1 VGRGDAAV
9 NRDAAAIGPIRRSSR
24 PLSGSAALARNQG
37 VATARQLAIATQEVA
52 PISPEDFCQRYA
64 AQVSRF
70 AAFVAQPSEAEDIA
84 QDALIK
90 ALRNLERFDAK
101 RGSMDAWLWRIV
113 VNTARDAQ
121 RRAWTRAALP
131 ERLRDDTA
139 SISAED
145 VALERVIA
153 AELLG
158 TVRRLPARDRE
169 LIALR
174 FGADLDTAAV
184 GAAVGLSAES
194 ARRAIGR
201 ALERVRVLIKEA
213 DHE

>member
-1 VGRGDAAV
+1 
-9 NRDAAAIGPIRRSSR
+9 
-24 PLSGSAALARNQG
+24 
-37 VATARQLAIATQEVA
+37 VATARRLAVTTQEEA
-52 PISPEDFCQRYA
+52 HISPEDFCQRYA

-101 RGSMDAWLWRIV
+101 RGSMEAWLWRIV

-121 RRAWTRAALP
+121 RRAWMRAALP
-131 ERLRDDTA
+131 DRLG
-139 SISAED
+139 SGHVQISVED
-145 VALERVIA
+145 VAIERVSA

-184 GAAVGLSAES
+184 GDAVGLSAES

-201 ALERVRVLIKEA
+201 ALERLRVLIKEA
-213 DHE
+213 DHD

>member
-1 VGRGDAAV
+1 VT
-9 NRDAAAIGPIRRSSR
+9 
-24 PLSGSAALARNQG
+24 
-37 VATARQLAIATQEVA
+37 TARRLAVTTQEEA
-52 PISPEDFCQRYA
+52 HISPEDFCQRYA

-90 ALRNLERFDAK
+90 ALRSLERFDAK
-101 RGSMDAWLWRIV
+101 RGPVEAWLWRIV

-121 RRAWTRAALP
+121 RRAWMRAALP
-131 ERLRDDTA
+131 ERLGDETA
-139 SISAED
+139 AISVED
-145 VALERVIA
+145 VAIERVSA
-153 AELLG
+153 TELLG

-184 GAAVGLSAES
+184 GEAVGLSAES

-201 ALERVRVLIKEA
+201 ALERLRVLIKEA
-213 DHE
+213 DHV

>member
-1 VGRGDAAV
+1 M
-9 NRDAAAIGPIRRSSR
+9 
-24 PLSGSAALARNQG
+24 LSGSAALARNQG
-37 VATARQLAIATQEVA
+37 VATARPLAVTTHEEAH
-52 PISPEDFCQRYA
+52 ISPEDFCQRYA
-64 AQVSRF
+64 SQVSRF

-101 RGSMDAWLWRIV
+101 RGPMDAWLWRIV

-131 ERLRDDTA
+131 ERLGREADLV
-139 SISAED
+139 SVED
-145 VALERVIA
+145 VAIERVSA

-158 TVRRLPARDRE
+158 SVRQLSPRDRE

-184 GAAVGLSAES
+184 GDAVGLGAES

-201 ALERVRVLIKEA
+201 ALERLRVLIKEA
-213 DHE
+213 DHD

>member
-1 VGRGDAAV
+1 V
-9 NRDAAAIGPIRRSSR
+9 
-24 PLSGSAALARNQG
+24 
-37 VATARQLAIATQEVA
+37 AIARGHALTTQGEA
-52 PISPEDFCQRYA
+52 HISPEDFCQRYA
-64 AQVSRF
+64 EQVSRF
-70 AAFVAQPSEAEDIA
+70 AAFVAQASEAEDIA

-90 ALRNLERFDAK
+90 GLRNLQRFDEA
-101 RGSMDAWLWRIV
+101 RGSMDGWLWRIV

-131 ERLRDDTA
+131 ERLGREATP
-139 SISAED
+139 ISVED
-145 VALERVIA
+145 VAIERVSA
-153 AELLG
+153 VELLKN
-158 TVRRLPARDRE
+158 VRRLSPRDRE

-184 GAAVGLSAES
+184 GEAVGLSAES

-201 ALERVRVLIKEA
+201 ALVRLRVLIKEA

>member
-1 VGRGDAAV
+1 VSVA
-9 NRDAAAIGPIRRSSR
+9 RR
-24 PLSGSAALARNQG
+24 LLLNALEDN
-37 VATARQLAIATQEVA
+37 
-52 PISPEDFCQRYA
+52 ISPDDFCRRYA
-64 AQVSRF
+64 TQVSRF
-70 AAFVAQPSEAEDIA
+70 AAFVARSSEAEDIA
-84 QDALIK
+84 QDALVK
-90 ALRNLERFDAK
+90 ALRNLDRFDAK

-131 ERLRDDTA
+131 ERLGSPAALD
-139 SISAED
+139 SAED
-145 VALERVIA
+145 IAIERISA
-153 AELLG
+153 AEILSRLHE
-158 TVRRLPARDRE
+158 LPARDRE

-184 GAAVGLSAES
+184 GEAVGLSAES

-201 ALERVRVLIKEA
+201 ALDRLRALLKEV

>member
-1 VGRGDAAV
+1 V
-9 NRDAAAIGPIRRSSR
+9 
-24 PLSGSAALARNQG
+24 
-37 VATARQLAIATQEVA
+37 AIARRPALTTQEEA
-52 PISPEDFCQRYA
+52 HISPEDFCQRYA

-84 QDALIK
+84 QDALVK
-90 ALRNLERFDAK
+90 ALRNLERFDSK
-101 RGSMDAWLWRIV
+101 RGSMEAWLWRIV

-121 RRAWTRAALP
+121 RRAWTRAAVP
-131 ERLRDDTA
+131 ELLGGETT
-139 SISAED
+139 SISVED
-145 VALERVIA
+145 VAIERVSA

-184 GAAVGLSAES
+184 GDAVGLSAES

-201 ALERVRVLIKEA
+201 ALERLRVLIKEA

>member
-1 VGRGDAAV
+1 M
-9 NRDAAAIGPIRRSSR
+9 
-24 PLSGSAALARNQG
+24 
-37 VATARQLAIATQEVA
+37 ATARQLALTTHGEAH
-52 PISPEDFCQRYA
+52 ISPEDFCQRYA

-70 AAFVAQPSEAEDIA
+70 AAFVALPSEAEDIA

-90 ALRNLERFDAK
+90 ALRSLQRFDAK
-101 RGSMDAWLWRIV
+101 RGSVDAWLWRIV

-131 ERLRDDTA
+131 ERIGREVV
-139 SISAED
+139 SSSVED
-145 VALERVIA
+145 VAIERVTA
-153 AELLG
+153 AELLA
-158 TVRRLPARDRE
+158 TVRRLSLRDRE

-184 GAAVGLSAES
+184 GDAVGLTAES

-201 ALERVRVLIKEA
+201 ALERLRALIKEA

>member
-1 VGRGDAAV
+1 M
-9 NRDAAAIGPIRRSSR
+9 
-24 PLSGSAALARNQG
+24 
-37 VATARQLAIATQEVA
+37 ATARRLVRTTQEEA
-52 PISPEDFCQRYA
+52 HISPEDFCQRYA

-70 AAFVAQPSEAEDIA
+70 AAFVAQPSDAEDIA
-84 QDALIK
+84 QDALVK
-90 ALRNLERFDAK
+90 ALRNLQRFDAK
-101 RGSMDAWLWRIV
+101 RGSIDAWLWRIV

-131 ERLRDDTA
+131 ERLGREVLL
-139 SISAED
+139 SSVED
-145 VALERVIA
+145 VAIERLSA

-158 TVRRLPARDRE
+158 SVRRLSPRDRE

-184 GAAVGLSAES
+184 GNAVGLNAES

-201 ALERVRVLIKEA
+201 ALDRLRVLIKE
-213 DHE
+213 DEHE

>member
-1 VGRGDAAV
+1 M
-9 NRDAAAIGPIRRSSR
+9 
-24 PLSGSAALARNQG
+24 
-37 VATARQLAIATQEVA
+37 ATARRLVLTTQEEA
-52 PISPEDFCQRYA
+52 HISPEDFCQRYA

-90 ALRNLERFDAK
+90 ALRNLQRFDAS
-101 RGSMDAWLWRIV
+101 RGSIDAWLWRIV

-121 RRAWTRAALP
+121 RRARTRATLP
-131 ERLRDDTA
+131 ERLGDETA
-139 SISAED
+139 SISVED
-145 VALERVIA
+145 VAIERVSA

-158 TVRRLPARDRE
+158 SVRRLSPRDRE

-184 GAAVGLSAES
+184 GEAVGLSAES

-201 ALERVRVLIKEA
+201 ALERLRLLIKEA

>member
-1 VGRGDAAV
+1 M
-9 NRDAAAIGPIRRSSR
+9 
-24 PLSGSAALARNQG
+24 
-37 VATARQLAIATQEVA
+37 E
-52 PISPEDFCQRYA
+52 
-64 AQVSRF
+64 
-70 AAFVAQPSEAEDIA
+70 
-84 QDALIK
+84 
-90 ALRNLERFDAK
+90 
-101 RGSMDAWLWRIV
+101 AWLWRIV

-121 RRAWTRAALP
+121 RRAWMRAALP
-131 ERLRDDTA
+131 DRLG
-139 SISAED
+139 SGHVQISVED
-145 VALERVIA
+145 VAIERVSA

-184 GAAVGLSAES
+184 GDAVGLSAES

-201 ALERVRVLIKEA
+201 ALERLRVLIKEA

>member
-1 VGRGDAAV
+1 
-9 NRDAAAIGPIRRSSR
+9 
-24 PLSGSAALARNQG
+24 
-37 VATARQLAIATQEVA
+37 VATARRLAVTTQEEA
-52 PISPEDFCQRYA
+52 HISPEDFCQRYA

-101 RGSMDAWLWRIV
+101 RGSMETWLWRIV

-121 RRAWTRAALP
+121 RRAWMRAALP
-131 ERLRDDTA
+131 DRLG
-139 SISAED
+139 SGHVQISVED
-145 VALERVIA
+145 VAIERVSA

-184 GAAVGLSAES
+184 GDAVGLSAES

-201 ALERVRVLIKEA
+201 ALERLRVLIKEA
-213 DHE
+213 DHD

>member
-1 VGRGDAAV
+1 
-9 NRDAAAIGPIRRSSR
+9 
-24 PLSGSAALARNQG
+24 
-37 VATARQLAIATQEVA
+37 VATVRRLAVTTQEEA
-52 PISPEDFCQRYA
+52 HISPEDFCQRYA

-101 RGSMDAWLWRIV
+101 RGSMEAWLWRIV

-121 RRAWTRAALP
+121 RRAWMRAALP
-131 ERLRDDTA
+131 DRLG
-139 SISAED
+139 SGHVQISVED
-145 VALERVIA
+145 VAIERVSA

-184 GAAVGLSAES
+184 GDAVGLSAES

-201 ALERVRVLIKEA
+201 ALERLRVLIKEA
-213 DHE
+213 DHD

>member
-1 VGRGDAAV
+1 MDG
-9 NRDAAAIGPIRRSSR
+9 
-24 PLSGSAALARNQG
+24 LS
-37 VATARQLAIATQEVA
+37 
-52 PISPEDFCQRYA
+52 P
-64 AQVSRF
+64 
-70 AAFVAQPSEAEDIA
+70 
-84 QDALIK
+84 
-90 ALRNLERFDAK
+90 
-101 RGSMDAWLWRIV
+101 
-113 VNTARDAQ
+113 
-121 RRAWTRAALP
+121 
-131 ERLRDDTA
+131 
-139 SISAED
+139 
-145 VALERVIA
+145 ALERGEVDEVVDNRLSAGMMTGFLDVRVKLKGSGLERVSA

>member
-1 VGRGDAAV
+1 
-9 NRDAAAIGPIRRSSR
+9 
-24 PLSGSAALARNQG
+24 
-37 VATARQLAIATQEVA
+37 VATARRLVLTTQEEA
-52 PISPEDFCQRYA
+52 HISPEDFCQRYA

-90 ALRNLERFDAK
+90 ALRNLQRFDPA
-101 RGSMDAWLWRIV
+101 RGPIDGWLWRIV

-131 ERLRDDTA
+131 ERLGTEAA
-139 SISAED
+139 SISVED
-145 VALERVIA
+145 VAIERVSA

-158 TVRRLPARDRE
+158 SVRQLSPRDRE

-184 GAAVGLSAES
+184 GEAVGLSAES

-201 ALERVRVLIKEA
+201 ALERLRVLIKEA

>member
-1 VGRGDAAV
+1 M
-9 NRDAAAIGPIRRSSR
+9 
-24 PLSGSAALARNQG
+24 
-37 VATARQLAIATQEVA
+37 ATARRLVLTTQEEA
-52 PISPEDFCQRYA
+52 HISPEDFCQRYA

-90 ALRNLERFDAK
+90 ALRNLQRFDAS
-101 RGSMDAWLWRIV
+101 RGSIDAWLWRIV

-121 RRAWTRAALP
+121 RRARTRATLP
-131 ERLRDDTA
+131 ERLGDETA
-139 SISAED
+139 SISVED
-145 VALERVIA
+145 VAIERVSA

-158 TVRRLPARDRE
+158 SVRRLSPRDRE

-174 FGADLDTAAV
+174 FGADLDTGAV
-184 GAAVGLSAES
+184 GEAVGLSAES

-201 ALERVRVLIKEA
+201 ALERLRLLIKEA

>member
-1 VGRGDAAV
+1 
-9 NRDAAAIGPIRRSSR
+9 
-24 PLSGSAALARNQG
+24 
-37 VATARQLAIATQEVA
+37 VATARRLAVTTQEEA
-52 PISPEDFCQRYA
+52 HISPEDFCQRYA
-64 AQVSRF
+64 VQVSRF

-101 RGSMDAWLWRIV
+101 RGSMEAWLWRIV

-121 RRAWTRAALP
+121 RRAWMRAALP
-131 ERLRDDTA
+131 DRLG
-139 SISAED
+139 SGHVQISVED
-145 VALERVIA
+145 VAIERVSA

-184 GAAVGLSAES
+184 GDAVGLSAES

-201 ALERVRVLIKEA
+201 ALERLRVLIKEA

>member
-1 VGRGDAAV
+1 MAGRLLLGTRED
-9 NRDAAAIGPIRRSSR
+9 
-24 PLSGSAALARNQG
+24 
-37 VATARQLAIATQEVA
+37 T
-52 PISPEDFCQRYA
+52 ISPEDFCRRYA

-70 AAFVAQPSEAEDIA
+70 AAFVAQPSDAEDIA

-90 ALRNLERFDAK
+90 ALRNLDRFDAK
-101 RGSMDAWLWRIV
+101 RGTMDGWLWRIV

-131 ERLRDDTA
+131 ERLGSPA
-139 SISAED
+139 AISAED
-145 VALERVIA
+145 IAIERLSA
-153 AELLG
+153 AEVLG
-158 TVRRLPARDRE
+158 RLHRLPARDRE

-184 GAAVGLSAES
+184 GEAVGLSGES
-194 ARRAIGR
+194 ARRAVGR
-201 ALERVRVLIKEA
+201 ALERLRALLKEV

>member
-1 VGRGDAAV
+1 
-9 NRDAAAIGPIRRSSR
+9 
-24 PLSGSAALARNQG
+24 
-37 VATARQLAIATQEVA
+37 VATARGLALTTHEEAQ
-52 PISPEDFCQRYA
+52 ISPEDFCQRYA

-70 AAFVAQPSEAEDIA
+70 AAFAAQPSDAEDIA

-90 ALRNLERFDAK
+90 ALRNLKRFNAK

-121 RRAWTRAALP
+121 RRGLTRASLP
-131 ERLRDDTA
+131 ERLAGLADETA
-139 SISAED
+139 SISVED
-145 VALERVIA
+145 VVIARLSA
-153 AELLG
+153 AELLE

-174 FGADLDTAAV
+174 FGADLDTASV
-184 GAAVGLSAES
+184 GDAVGLSAES

-201 ALERVRVLIKEA
+201 ALERLRVLIKEA

>member
-1 VGRGDAAV
+1 
-9 NRDAAAIGPIRRSSR
+9 
-24 PLSGSAALARNQG
+24 
-37 VATARQLAIATQEVA
+37 VATARRLALTTQWEA
-52 PISPEDFCQRYA
+52 HISPEDFCQRYA

-90 ALRNLERFDAK
+90 ALRNLQRFDPA
-101 RGSMDAWLWRIV
+101 RGQLDGWLWRIV

-131 ERLRDDTA
+131 ERLGTEAA
-139 SISAED
+139 SISVED
-145 VALERVIA
+145 VAIERVSA

-158 TVRRLPARDRE
+158 SVRQLSPRDRE

-184 GAAVGLSAES
+184 GEAVGLSAES

-201 ALERVRVLIKEA
+201 ALERLRVLIKEA

>member
-1 VGRGDAAV
+1 
-9 NRDAAAIGPIRRSSR
+9 
-24 PLSGSAALARNQG
+24 
-37 VATARQLAIATQEVA
+37 VATARRLAVTTHEEAH
-52 PISPEDFCQRYA
+52 ISPEDFCQRYA

-101 RGSMDAWLWRIV
+101 RGPMDAWLWRIV

-131 ERLRDDTA
+131 ERLGDETA
-139 SISAED
+139 SISVED
-145 VALERVIA
+145 VAIERVSA

-201 ALERVRVLIKEA
+201 ALERLRVLIKEA